1 MAGGPQL
8 SSLPNSPKVA
18 QLDQALDQIGV
29 TRSHHTII
37 FLILIGCLFDA
48 FEQNAVGIVG
58 PMLREQWGLDAAHI
72 GMLNTVTFAA
82 AAIGRVV
89 SGFVADRYGRRV
101 MLSIDLLLF
110 TLGAGICAMAPTLTV
125 MAIGRAVVG
134 FGLGG
139 EIAIAVTML
148 AEFCSTKARG
158 VAIGTVNVA
167 AGGLGN
173 FLAPGFGLLV
183 FWLFPGDNNWR
194 WLFVCLMVPAILGAF
209 YRRYIPETP
218 RFLLS
223 QGKVRETNAVLSK
236 LAAGR
241 LSGKDIPQR
250 QFITDDGIA
259 PPESKTK
266 VRVTEIFR
274 GALAR
279 RTIPLCITI
288 WMTYGA
294 QISVLTLMPTILV
307 TLGYSISKSLMFTMV
322 MQCGSLLGAIA
333 ASALGFHFPRK
344 RVLTVGAVCACIAA
358 LSIGFLA
365 KNIVVLLAA
374 GAVFQFFV
382 LLLNTTIWIFAPE
395 LYPTRVRAFGTAFIL
410 ATGTAGGAFMPLVAG
425 KLLDSVGLAGV
436 FSMVAVMYAIFV
448 ISIQS
453 VPETYGTSPD
463 ATPLDGDQADQPAA
477 TSAAIHARPH

>member
-1 MAGGPQL
+1 MAGPAL
-8 SSLPNSPKVA
+8 SSGPDSPRVA
-18 QLDQALDQIGV
+18 ELDRALDKIGV

-37 FLILIGCLFDA
+37 FLILIGCLFDS

-58 PMLREQWGLDAAHI
+58 PMLRQQWGLSASDI
-72 GMLNTVTFAA
+72 GLLNTVTFACA
-82 AAIGRVV
+82 AVGRIV
-89 SGFVADRYGRRV
+89 SGFIADRYGRRV

-110 TLGAGICAMAPTLTV
+110 TLGAGVCAMAPNLAV
-125 MAIGRAVVG
+125 MALGRAIVG

-148 AEFCSTKARG
+148 AEFCSTRFRG
-158 VAIGTVNVA
+158 TAVGLVNVG

-183 FWLFPGDNNWR
+183 FWMFPGDNAWR
-194 WLFVCLMVPAILGAF
+194 WLFACLMVPALLGAF

-223 QGKVRETNAVLSK
+223 QGRVKEANSVLSR
-236 LAAGR
+236 LASGR
-241 LSGKDIPQR
+241 LSAKNVPQ
-250 QFITDDGIA
+250 QQYITDDGA
-259 PPESKTK
+259 AMQSARLK

-279 RTIPLCITI
+279 RTVPLCITI

-307 TLGYSISKSLMFTMV
+307 SLGYSMSKSLLFTMV
-322 MQCGSLLGAIA
+322 MQGGSLLGAIA
-333 ASALGFHFPRK
+333 ASLLGFHFPRK
-344 RVLTVGAVCACIAA
+344 RVLTAGAVCACLAA
-358 LSIGFLA
+358 LTIGFVA
-365 KNIVVLLAA
+365 KSIVVILIA

-395 LYPTRVRAFGTAFIL
+395 LYPTKVRAFGTAFIL
-410 ATGTAGGAFMPLVAG
+410 ATGTAAGALMPLVAG
-425 KLLDSVGLAGV
+425 RLFDAFGLVGVFGLAAG
-436 FSMVAVMYAIFV
+436 MYAVFV
-448 ISIQS
+448 ISVQS
-453 VPETYGTSPD
+453 VPETYGQSPD
-463 ATPLDGDQADQPAA
+463 ALTLPGESPAA
-477 TSAAIHARPH
+477 DAPTATKVAQPG

>member
-1 MAGGPQL
+1 MASGP
-8 SSLPNSPKVA
+8 LPSGTPDSPRVA
-18 QLDQALDQIGV
+18 QLDRALDDIGV

-58 PMLREQWGLDAAHI
+58 PMLKEQWGLTASDI
-72 GMLNTVTFAA
+72 GLLNSVTFAA
-82 AAIGRVV
+82 AAIGRIV
-89 SGFVADRYGRRV
+89 SGYIADRYGRRV
-101 MLSIDLLLF
+101 MLTIDLLLF
-110 TLGAGICAMAPTLTV
+110 TLGAGICAMAPNLTV

-148 AEFCSTKARG
+148 AEFCSTKFRG
-158 VAIGTVNVA
+158 TAVGLVNVG

-173 FLAPGFGLLV
+173 FLAPAFGLLV
-183 FWLFPGDNNWR
+183 FAIFPGENSWR
-194 WLFVCLMVPAILGAF
+194 WLFICLMVPALLGAF

-223 QGKVRETNAVLSK
+223 QNRVAEVNQVLSK

-241 LSGKDIPQR
+241 LSGQVPQR
-250 QFITDDGIA
+250 EFVTADGPSA
-259 PPESKTK
+259 AFRKTR

-288 WMTYGA
+288 WMAYGA
-294 QISVLTLMPTILV
+294 QLSVLTLMPTIFV
-307 TLGYSISKSLMFTMV
+307 ALGYTMSKSLLFTMI
-322 MQCGSLLGAIA
+322 MQGGSLLGAIA
-333 ASALGFHFPRK
+333 ASMLGFHFPRK
-344 RVLTVGAVCACIAA
+344 RVLTIGAVLALCAA

-365 KNIVVLLAA
+365 NNIVVLLAC

-382 LLLNTTIWIFAPE
+382 LLLNTTIWIYAPE
-395 LYPTRVRAFGTAFIL
+395 LYPTKVRAFGTAFIL
-410 ATGTAGGAFMPLVAG
+410 ATGTAAGALMPLVAG
-425 KLLDSVGLAGV
+425 RLFDSIGIAGV
-436 FSMVAVMYAIFV
+436 FGMVAAMYAIFTLSV
-448 ISIQS
+448 QS
-453 VPETYGTSPD
+453 VPETYGRSPD
-463 ATPLDGDQADQPAA
+463 ELSIDPEPVAEPVPVTPPRTA
-477 TSAAIHARPH
+477 

>member
-1 MAGGPQL
+1 MAGPAL
-8 SSLPNSPKVA
+8 SSGPDSPRVA
-18 QLDQALDQIGV
+18 ELDRALDKIGV

-37 FLILIGCLFDA
+37 FLILIGCLFDS

-58 PMLREQWGLDAAHI
+58 PMLREQWGLSASDI
-72 GMLNTVTFAA
+72 GLLNTVTFACA
-82 AAIGRVV
+82 AVGRII
-89 SGFVADRYGRRV
+89 SGFIADRYGRRV

-110 TLGAGICAMAPTLTV
+110 TLGAGICAMAPNLAV
-125 MAIGRAVVG
+125 MALGRAVVG

-148 AEFCSTKARG
+148 AEFCSTKFRG
-158 VAIGTVNVA
+158 TAVGLVNVG

-183 FWLFPGDNNWR
+183 FWMFPGDNAWR
-194 WLFVCLMVPAILGAF
+194 WLFACLMVPALLGAF

-223 QGKVRETNAVLSK
+223 QGKVKEVNAVLSR
-236 LAAGR
+236 LASGR
-241 LSGKDIPQR
+241 LSAKNVPQK
-250 QFITDDGIA
+250 QYITDDGQAA
-259 PPESKTK
+259 PNARVK

-279 RTIPLCITI
+279 RTVPLCITI

-307 TLGYSISKSLMFTMV
+307 TLGYSMSKSLFFTMV
-322 MQCGSLLGAIA
+322 MQGGSLLGAIA
-333 ASALGFHFPRK
+333 ASLLGFHFPRK
-344 RVLTVGAVCACIAA
+344 RVLTAGAVCACLAA
-358 LSIGFLA
+358 LTIGFAA
-365 KNIVVLLAA
+365 KSIVVLLIA

-410 ATGTAGGAFMPLVAG
+410 ATGTAAGALMPLVAG
-425 KLLDSVGLAGV
+425 RLFDAFGLVGV
-436 FSMVAVMYAIFV
+436 FSLAAGMYAVFV
-448 ISIQS
+448 VSVQS
-453 VPETYGTSPD
+453 VPETYGQSPD
-463 ATPLDGDQADQPAA
+463 ALPLPGESPGNGTAPATKIVQPG
-477 TSAAIHARPH
+477 

>member
-1 MAGGPQL
+1 MAGGPAL
-8 SSLPNSPKVA
+8 SSGPDTPRVA
-18 QLDQALDQIGV
+18 ELDRALDKIGV

-37 FLILIGCLFDA
+37 FLILIGCLFDS

-58 PMLREQWGLDAAHI
+58 PMLRQQWGLSASDI
-72 GMLNTVTFAA
+72 GLLNTVTFAC
-82 AAIGRVV
+82 AAIGRIA
-89 SGFVADRYGRRV
+89 SGFIADRYGRRV

-110 TLGAGICAMAPTLTV
+110 TLGAGICALAPNLTV
-125 MAIGRAVVG
+125 MALGRAVVG

-148 AEFCSTKARG
+148 AEFCSTKFRG
-158 VAIGTVNVA
+158 TAVGLVNVG

-173 FLAPGFGLLV
+173 FLAPAFGLLV
-183 FWLFPGDNNWR
+183 FSLFPGDNAWR
-194 WLFVCLMVPAILGAF
+194 WLFACLMVPALLGAF

-223 QGKVRETNAVLSK
+223 QGRVKEVNSVLSRLASGR
-236 LAAGR
+236 LAAK
-241 LSGKDIPQR
+241 SVPQ
-250 QFITDDGIA
+250 QTYVTDDGT
-259 PPESKTK
+259 PEPTSKVK

-307 TLGYSISKSLMFTMV
+307 SLGYSMSKSLLFTMV
-322 MQCGSLLGAIA
+322 MQSGSLLGAIA
-333 ASALGFHFPRK
+333 ASLLGFHFPRK
-344 RVLTVGAVCACIAA
+344 RVLTAGAICACLAA
-358 LSIGFLA
+358 LTIGFAA
-365 KNIVVLLAA
+365 KSLVVILIA

-395 LYPTRVRAFGTAFIL
+395 LYPTKVRAFGTAFIL
-410 ATGTAGGAFMPLVAG
+410 ATGTAAGALMPLVAG
-425 KLLDSVGLAGV
+425 RLFDAVGLAGV
-436 FSMVAVMYAIFV
+436 FGLAAAMYAIFIV
-448 ISIQS
+448 SVQC
-453 VPETYGTSPD
+453 VPETYGQSPD
-463 ATPLDGDQADQPAA
+463 ALRLPSEDDEAAQALASAVAPA
-477 TSAAIHARPH
+477 R

>member
-1 MAGGPQL
+1 MAGPAL
-8 SSLPNSPKVA
+8 SSGPDSPRVA
-18 QLDQALDQIGV
+18 ELDRALDKIGV

-37 FLILIGCLFDA
+37 FLILIGCLFDS

-58 PMLREQWGLDAAHI
+58 PMLRAQWGLSASDI
-72 GMLNTVTFAA
+72 GLLNTVTFTC
-82 AAIGRVV
+82 AAIGRII
-89 SGFVADRYGRRV
+89 SGFIADRYGRRV

-110 TLGAGICAMAPTLTV
+110 TLGAGVCAMAPNFAV
-125 MAIGRAVVG
+125 MALGRAIVG

-148 AEFCSTKARG
+148 AEFCSTRFRG
-158 VAIGTVNVA
+158 TAVGLVNVG

-183 FWLFPGDNNWR
+183 FWMFPGDNAWR
-194 WLFVCLMVPAILGAF
+194 WLFACLMVPALLGAF

-223 QGKVRETNAVLSK
+223 QGRVKETNAVLSR
-236 LAAGR
+236 LASGR
-241 LSGKDIPQR
+241 LSAKKVPQ
-250 QFITDDGIA
+250 QQYID
-259 PPESKTK
+259 ESGADAQPAKTK

-279 RTIPLCITI
+279 RTVPLCITI

-307 TLGYSISKSLMFTMV
+307 TLGYSMSKSLLFTMV
-322 MQCGSLLGAIA
+322 MQGGSLLGAIA
-333 ASALGFHFPRK
+333 ASLLGFHFPRK
-344 RVLTVGAVCACIAA
+344 RVLTAGAVCACLAA
-358 LSIGFLA
+358 LTIGFVA
-365 KNIVVLLAA
+365 KSIVVILIA

-410 ATGTAGGAFMPLVAG
+410 ATGTAAGALMPLVAG
-425 KLLDSVGLAGV
+425 RLFDAFGLVGVFGLAAG
-436 FSMVAVMYAIFV
+436 MYAVFV
-448 ISIQS
+448 ISVQS
-453 VPETYGTSPD
+453 VPETYGQSPD
-463 ATPLDGDQADQPAA
+463 ALPLPGEGPVAGTPPAA
-477 TSAAIHARPH
+477 KMAQPG